1 MKRVVS
7 ISLKILIIINQ
18 KILILQ
24 MVTLDNRCC
33 QGRTCVIGEK
43 VFGVLNSWQKKWGV
57 IIL

>member
-1 MKRVVS
+1 
-7 ISLKILIIINQ
+7 
-18 KILILQ
+18 

-33 QGRTCVIGEK
+33 QGRTCVIDEK